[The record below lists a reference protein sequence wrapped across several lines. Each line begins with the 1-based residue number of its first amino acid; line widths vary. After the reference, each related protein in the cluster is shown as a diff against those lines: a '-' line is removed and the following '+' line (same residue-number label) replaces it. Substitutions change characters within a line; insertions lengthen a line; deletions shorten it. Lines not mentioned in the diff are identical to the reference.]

1 MSPRAA
7 WRLEQLG
14 FTRVHDYVP
23 GKSAWLAADLPY
35 EGEAVLAA
43 LAVDRDVPTCRVGE
57 RIGEVRARLSGDA
70 GPCVARNDAGIVM
83 GVVTPESLGNDRDAS
98 VDSVMRFGV
107 TTVRPS
113 EDLEGLLHRMGHA
126 EVDAVVVTRAD
137 ATLVGILTREQGEE
151 VLAARS

>member
-14 FTRVHDYVP
+14 FARVHDYVP

-35 EGEAVLAA
+35 EGEAVLAG
-43 LAVDRDVPTCRVGE
+43 LAVDRDVPTCRLGE
-57 RIGEVRARLSGDA
+57 RIGELRGRLPDEA
-70 GPCVARNDAGIVM
+70 GPCVARNAAGVVM
-83 GVVTPESLGNDRDAS
+83 GVVTPESLREDADAS

-137 ATLVGILTREQGEE
+137 ATLVGILTREHGEE
-151 VLAARS
+151 VLGTRS